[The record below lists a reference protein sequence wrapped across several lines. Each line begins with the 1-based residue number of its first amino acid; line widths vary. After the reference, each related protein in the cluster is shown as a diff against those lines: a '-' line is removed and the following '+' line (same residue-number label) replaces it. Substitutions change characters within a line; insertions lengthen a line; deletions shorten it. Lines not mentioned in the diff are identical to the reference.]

1 METQGFEFSDY
12 LLDTRER
19 VLLRLGEPVSITPK
33 TFQLLRVLVE
43 NHGHIVEKEKI
54 IQSVWADS
62 FVEDGNIAFTMRLL
76 RKALADDRQ
85 NPRFIET
92 VPRRGYRFI
101 ADVRPAP
108 GKPIQTKGSSHP
120 LPEISE
126 KAAASSTRVR
136 LLLPLILILAV
147 GTAFTA
153 FWIGRAGSFTAAPIL
168 STPFASEKLS
178 TNGKVF
184 SVAMS
189 PDGRKVVY
197 TNRSGGKQSVWLR
210 QLDTA
215 NNVELIPPSDDQY
228 YEFSFSPDGDSLYF
242 SRRTK
247 GTEGQSDIFRVPVLG
262 GIPVKIASETQGW
275 LSLSP
280 NGDKISY
287 TRCYYRE
294 DEFCSL
300 WIADAADGKNEKKL
314 LSRPKPIRIG
324 DNKISPDGKT
334 VAFAVG
340 QSENA
345 ANEFSLRAVDI
356 DTGAERELSPEK
368 FFNIKHLA
376 WLPNQSGLL
385 ATASR
390 IPNRHFRVWQISA
403 ATGEAQPVTKDSE
416 NYSVLSLDTRATALA
431 TTQIKEDFRLL
442 LFQMADPG
450 VPQALA
456 EATKISFAPGG
467 KILFSSSM
475 SGNSEVWSMS
485 PSGQE
490 QRQLTNNVADDFA
503 PVAAFNGNAVFFASN
518 RSGEAQIWRMN
529 PDGSD
534 QTQITFKDGGFPI
547 FASPDGDWLY
557 YHHGVR
563 RNLWRVSLR
572 NGEEQLIWDDPRYT
586 FAFSPD
592 GSLFAFSEKK
602 GDEKFVVIVSVAD
615 GQTTKT
621 IRYPDSKA
629 KMLEIRWTQD
639 AKNLLYILA
648 NSEYEQNALW
658 SQPMSGEKAQKIA
671 DLGDEEISHFAL
683 APDGKSFAL
692 AQGSWKHDAVLLTGL
707 R

>member
-1 METQGFEFSDY
+1 LETQSFEFSDY
-12 LLDTRER
+12 LLDTKER

-76 RKALADDRQ
+76 RKALVDDRQ

-101 ADVRPAP
+101 ADVKPAP
-108 GKPIQTKGSSHP
+108 AKPVHTNGSSQP
-120 LPEISE
+120 QPEIRE
-126 KAAASSTRVR
+126 KTAVSSRRARFLV
-136 LLLPLILILAV
+136 PLILIVAV

-153 FWIGRAGSFTAAPIL
+153 FWIGRAGSLTAAPIL
-168 STPFASEKLS
+168 STPFVSEKLS

-197 TNRSGGKQSVWLR
+197 TNRNGGKQSVWLR

-215 NNVELIPPSDDQY
+215 SNVELIPPSDDQY

-242 SRRTK
+242 TRRTK
-247 GTEGQSDIFRVPVLG
+247 GTEAQSDIFRVPVLG
-262 GIPVKIASETQGW
+262 GIPVKIAAETQGW

-287 TRCYYRE
+287 ARCYYRE

-300 WIADAADGKNEKKL
+300 WIADAADGKNEKML
-314 LSRPKPIRIG
+314 VSRPRPIRIG
-324 DNKISPDGKT
+324 DNKISPDGRT
-334 VAFAVG
+334 IAFAVG

-345 ANEFSLRAVDI
+345 ANEFSLHAVDI
-356 DTGAERELSPEK
+356 ETGAERELSPEK

-403 ATGEAQPVTKDSE
+403 ATGEAQPLTKDSE
-416 NYSVLSLDTRATALA
+416 NYSVLSLDSQATALA

-450 VPQALA
+450 IRHALA
-456 EATKISFAPGG
+456 EATKISFVPDG

-485 PSGQE
+485 PGGQE

-503 PVAAFNGNAVFFASN
+503 PVASFDGNAVFFASN
-518 RSGEAQIWRMN
+518 RSGEAQIWQMN

-534 QTQITFKDGGFPI
+534 QVQITFKAGGFPL

-563 RNLWRVSLR
+563 RTLWRVSLR
-572 NGEEQLIWDDPRYT
+572 NGEEQLVWDDPKYT

-592 GSLFAFSEKK
+592 GSLFAFSEKQ
-602 GDEKFVVIVSVAD
+602 GSEKFVVIVSIAD
-615 GQTTKT
+615 KQATKR

-629 KMLEIRWTQD
+629 KMLEIRWTPD

-648 NSEYEQNALW
+648 NSEYEENALW
-658 SQPMSGEKAQKIA
+658 SQPMTGEKPQKIA

-683 APDGKSFAL
+683 APDGKSFAV
-692 AQGSWKHDAVLLTGL
+692 AQGSWKHDAVLLKGL

>member
-12 LLDTRER
+12 LLDTKER

-76 RKALADDRQ
+76 RKALEDNRQ

-101 ADVRPAP
+101 ADVKPAA
-108 GKPIQTKGSSHP
+108 GKPVHKNGSSQTP
-120 LPEISE
+120 IEISE
-126 KAAASSTRVR
+126 RTVVSSRRTRYLV
-136 LLLPLILILAV
+136 PLILILAA
-147 GTAFTA
+147 GTVFTT
-153 FWIGRAGSFTAAPIL
+153 FWIGQAGSRTSAPIL
-168 STPFASEKLS
+168 TASFASEKLS

-184 SVAMS
+184 SAAIS
-189 PDGRKVVY
+189 PDGKKVVY
-197 TNRSGGKQSVWLR
+197 TNRMGGKQSVWLR
-210 QLDTA
+210 QLENA
-215 NNVELIPPSDDQY
+215 SNVELIPPSDDIY
-228 YEFSFSPDGDSLYF
+228 YEFSFSPDGEFLYF
-242 SRRTK
+242 TRRTK
-247 GTEGQSDIFRVPVLG
+247 GTETQTDVYRVSILG
-262 GIPVKIASETQGW
+262 GIPSKIASETQGW

-280 NGDKISY
+280 NGEKISY
-287 TRCYYRE
+287 ARCYYRD

-300 WIADAADGKNEKKL
+300 WIADAADGKNERKL
-314 LSRPKPIRIG
+314 VSRPRPIRIG
-324 DNKISPDGKT
+324 DNKISPDGRT
-334 VAFAVG
+334 IAFAAG

-345 ANEFSLRAVDI
+345 ANEFSLREVDI
-356 DTGAERELSPEK
+356 ATGVEHELSPER
-368 FFNIKHLA
+368 FFNIKHLT
-376 WLPNQSGLL
+376 WLPDRSGLL
-385 ATASR
+385 VAASR
-390 IPNRHFRVWQISA
+390 IPNRHFRIWEISRD
-403 ATGEAQPVTKDSE
+403 TGKAQPLTKDSE
-416 NYSVLSLDTRATALA
+416 NYSVLSLDSRAATLA
-431 TTQIKEDFRLL
+431 TTQIKEDFRLS
-442 LFQMADPG
+442 LFQMAEPG
-450 VPQALA
+450 RRHDLA
-456 EATKISFAPGG
+456 EATKISFASDG

-485 PSGQE
+485 PNGQE
-490 QRQLTNNVADDFA
+490 HRQLTSDVADDFA
-503 PVAAFNGNAVFFASN
+503 PVASFDGNAVFFTSN
-518 RSGEAQIWRMN
+518 RTGEAQIWRMN

-534 QTQITFKDGGFPI
+534 QTQVTFKDGGFPI
-547 FASPDGDWLY
+547 FASPEGEWLY

-563 RNLWRVSLR
+563 RTLWRVSLR

-602 GDEKFVVIVSVAD
+602 GGEKFVVIVSIAD
-615 GQTTKT
+615 RQTTKT

-629 KMLEIRWTQD
+629 KMLEIRWTPD

-658 SQPMSGEKAQKIA
+658 SQPMSGDRPQKIA
-671 DLGDEEISHFAL
+671 ELGDEEISHFAL
-683 APDGKSFAL
+683 APDGKSFAI
-692 AQGSWKHDAVLLTGL
+692 AQGRWKHDAVLLTGL